1 MGDVKQPIEV
11 EEVLAYL
18 EANPEFFLHHPD
30 GLEHLILS
38 SAPIGTIS
46 LAQRQTARLQ
56 ARNNKLQEQ
65 LHSVIDTAS
74 QNTELEAK
82 VHELC
87 LRLLDTTDFNSLLH
101 LLVTELKQQFNADEI
116 GLRLFYSESEYVL
129 PEGTKNITQCHIDD
143 ESLIV
148 FDKVL
153 DRHVPVCGR
162 LSNAQKAVLFAEV
175 KSEVKSIACI
185 PIGHDPC
192 CGLLAIASYDQDRF
206 HSDMATDYLAFLG
219 EVLMRLIRMHKQV
232 NNDE

>member
-1 MGDVKQPIEV
+1 MGDVKKQIEV

-18 EANPEFFLHHPD
+18 EANPEFFLHYPD

-56 ARNNKLQEQ
+56 ALNNKLQEQ

-87 LRLLDTTDFNSLLH
+87 LRLLDTTDLNSLL
-101 LLVTELKQQFNADEI
+101 LLLMTELKHEFNADEI

-129 PEGTKNITQCHIDD
+129 PDGIENITQCHIDH

-153 DRHVPVCGR
+153 ESHMPICGR
-162 LSNAQKAVLFAEV
+162 LSNAQKAVLFTEV
-175 KSEVKSIACI
+175 KNEVNSFACL

-232 NNDE
+232 NNDQ

>member
-65 LHSVIDTAS
+65 LHSLIDTAR

-87 LRLLDTTDFNSLLH
+87 LRLLDTTDFNSLLY
-101 LLVTELKQQFNADEI
+101 LLVTELKQQF
-116 GLRLFYSESEYVL
+116 
-129 PEGTKNITQCHIDD
+129 
-143 ESLIV
+143 
-148 FDKVL
+148 
-153 DRHVPVCGR
+153 
-162 LSNAQKAVLFAEV
+162 
-175 KSEVKSIACI
+175 
-185 PIGHDPC
+185 
-192 CGLLAIASYDQDRF
+192 
-206 HSDMATDYLAFLG
+206 
-219 EVLMRLIRMHKQV
+219 
-232 NNDE
+232 

>member
-1 MGDVKQPIEV
+1 MGDIKQQIGV

-38 SAPIGTIS
+38 SAPAGAIS
-46 LAQRQTARLQ
+46 LSQRQTERLQ
-56 ARNNKLQEQ
+56 ARNNQLQEQ
-65 LHSVIDTAS
+65 LHSLIDTAR
-74 QNTELEAK
+74 QNTKLEAR
-82 VHELC
+82 VHGLC
-87 LRLLDTTDFNSLLH
+87 IRLLDTNNLNSLLP
-101 LLVTELKQQFNADEI
+101 LLMTELKQEFNADEI
-116 GLRLFYSESEYVL
+116 GLRLFYSESKYVL
-129 PEGTKNITQCHIDD
+129 PEGLENITQCHIDD

-153 DRHVPVCGR
+153 ERGHPVCGR
-162 LSNAQKAVLFAEV
+162 LSNAQKTVLFTEV
-175 KSEVKSIACI
+175 KNKVASIACL

-219 EVLMRLIRMHKQV
+219 EVLMRLIRMHNQV
-232 NNDE
+232 NNGK